1 MSLFNRISPVRLK
14 NTPSSKEFVGM
25 TKDDMMRIKK
35 EVVEEVVARL
45 KREQFAQPSIHQHQ
59 RSESNA

>member
-14 NTPSSKEFVGM
+14 NTPGSKEFVGM

-45 KREQFAQPSIHQHQ
+45 KREQFAQPSFHQHQ
-59 RSESNA
+59 GT

>member
-1 MSLFNRISPVRLK
+1 
-14 NTPSSKEFVGM
+14 M

-45 KREQFAQPSIHQHQ
+45 KREQFAQPSFRQHQ
-59 RSESNA
+59 WTESNV